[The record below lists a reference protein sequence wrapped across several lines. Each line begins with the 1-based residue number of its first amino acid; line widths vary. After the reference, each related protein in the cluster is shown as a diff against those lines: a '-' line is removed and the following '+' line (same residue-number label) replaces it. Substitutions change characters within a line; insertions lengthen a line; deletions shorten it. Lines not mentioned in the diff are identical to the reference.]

1 MIFQTVD
8 LSDFRQAFRNY
19 DRQDSFSHEAL
30 GMLFDMLEDQGEDYE
45 LDVIAICCDYNE
57 LDLDTINQEYGEE
70 FETIEEAYEWF
81 SDQTFVVGQTSKE
94 TIVFQVF

>member
-1 MIFQTVD
+1 MIYQTVD
-8 LSDFRQAFRNY
+8 KSDFRQAFRTY
-19 DRQDSFSHEAL
+19 DRQENFSYEGL
-30 GMLFDMLEDQGEDYE
+30 GLLFDMLEEMGDDYE

-70 FETIEEAYEWF
+70 FETIEEACDWLN
-81 SDQTFVVGQTSKE
+81 DQTFVVGQTNKE